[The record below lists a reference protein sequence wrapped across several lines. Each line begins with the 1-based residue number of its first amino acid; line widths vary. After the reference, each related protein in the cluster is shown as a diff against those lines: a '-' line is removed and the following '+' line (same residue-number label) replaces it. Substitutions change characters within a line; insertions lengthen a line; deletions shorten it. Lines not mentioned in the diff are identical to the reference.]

1 MQHVSTH
8 RLAYLAEPGL
18 RHAVLRQAAAGAIGG
33 FLVFI
38 LLEPVR
44 RAGGGYGADLF
55 DGISDLYMPGILF
68 GGIVTALLVAAEEL
82 FAGSWLR
89 LCARTLAS
97 ALAGAVLGAGY
108 SVIGQT
114 LFDALRETLPGS
126 ALLARSLGW
135 AIFGLGTGLSAG
147 IASNSGQRAYQG
159 CAGGLVGGFLA
170 GWIFALIPEIL
181 GAGTLRL
188 FSGFLILGTAVGVA
202 TALFEHLSRSVWL
215 TFLSGPR
222 EGQDLLLYRDPT
234 ILGRSELVDVP
245 LFGDL
250 SVDRRHATLYLYPL
264 PRIEQVGLG
273 ADLTIDGQPVRFADL
288 RDGNVIGIG
297 KHRLRFHHHEYRH
310 APPKGPVPPTA
321 IAFEHLIG
329 TPGAPPAPAPG
340 GTMGSVLTANAPGFA
355 APVNGSPTATLL
367 DPEPGPLAAS
377 PAGSSI
383 GPPSGLLLRVVCG
396 PGVGAVVPLA
406 GEAVTLGR
414 DSDCTVPIKAGN
426 ISRNHARIDCV
437 DGYWLLTDLGSTNG
451 TWLNGLRVNR
461 AGLEP
466 GDRIEVGGTTI
477 RVESIGTGAERAPW

>member
-1 MQHVSTH
+1 MEFAPTS
-8 RLAYLAEPGL
+8 RLSYLAEPGL
-18 RHAVLRQAAAGAIGG
+18 RQAVLRQAIAGAIGG
-33 FLVFI
+33 FLVFL

-68 GGIVTALLVAAEEL
+68 GGIVTALLVGAEEL
-82 FAGSWLR
+82 FSGSLLR
-89 LCARTLAS
+89 LCARTVAS

-147 IASNSGQRAYQG
+147 IASHSGQRAYQG

-170 GWIFALIPEIL
+170 GWIFALIPEAF

-188 FSGFLILGTAVGVA
+188 FTGFVILGVAVGIA

-215 TFLSGPR
+215 TFLTGSR
-222 EGQDLLLYRDPT
+222 EGQDLLLYRDPVV
-234 ILGRSELVDVP
+234 LGRSELVDVP
-245 LFGDL
+245 LFGDT
-250 SVDRRHATLYLYPL
+250 SVDKRHAVILLHPS
-264 PRIEQVGLG
+264 PRIEQVGEG
-273 ADLTIDGQPVRFADL
+273 EMLTIDGDPVSAADL
-288 RDGNVIGIG
+288 LDGSVIGIG

-310 APPKGPVPPTA
+310 TTPKGPVPPTA
-321 IAFEHLIG
+321 IAFEHFVGDSASQQAEAPIPL
-329 TPGAPPAPAPG
+329 PGSGPEPVFPG
-340 GTMGSVLTANAPGFA
+340 LAMAHT
-355 APVNGSPTATLL
+355 GSPTATML
-367 DPEPGPLAAS
+367 DPTPIAPATA
-377 PAGSSI
+377 PAGWAQ
-383 GPPSGLLLRVVCG
+383 GPPTGLLLRVVCG
-396 PGVGAVVPLA
+396 SGVGSVVPLA
-406 GEAVTLGR
+406 GEVVTLGR
-414 DSDCTVPIKAGN
+414 DSDSTIPLKASN
-426 ISRNHARIDCV
+426 VSRNHARIACV
-437 DGYWLLTDLGSTNG
+437 EGYWILTDLGSTNG

-477 RVESIGTGAERAPW
+477 RVESIEGGAGRAPW